1 MSGASD
7 GPIGAVHTP
16 LRQAVTDAIR
26 ERIVDGTY
34 PAGSRLM
41 EETIA
46 GELAVSRNPVREAF
60 QLLANEGFVE
70 IEPRRGARVA
80 AVDERQASEIFEVRA
95 VLEGLVAA
103 RAARRA
109 TPESASELADIVAA
123 GTRAAADRE
132 LGTLPMLN
140 TRFHS
145 QLAAMADNELLT
157 SMLDQLS
164 GLIRWIYAERLEA
177 RVLNSWHE
185 HTELSAA
192 IAAGDEEQARRLAI
206 DHVQSAREAFMTA
219 DTDA

>member
-1 MSGASD
+1 MSSA
-7 GPIGAVHTP
+7 PEAPLGAVHTP

-34 PAGSRLM
+34 PAGSRLL
-41 EETIA
+41 EESVA

-103 RAARRA
+103 RAARRV
-109 TPESASELADIVAA
+109 TPRTAAELDDIVTA
-123 GTRAAADRE
+123 GARAAERRE
-132 LGTLPMLN
+132 LGVLPMLN
-140 TRFHS
+140 TRFHG
-145 QLAAMADNELLT
+145 QLAAMSDNDLLT

-164 GLIRWIYAERLEA
+164 GLIRWIYAERLES

-185 HTELSAA
+185 HTQLSAA
-192 IAAGDEEQARRLAI
+192 VATGDEERARRLAI
-206 DHVQSAREAFMTA
+206 EHVQSARQAFMN
-219 DTDA
+219 DDGDA